1 MLRNAF
7 AFVALMSFGAGVS
20 SAQTAVPLGEVDGA
34 RISETLKG
42 FVDRGEL
49 VGVSAL
55 VTKDG
60 AEAYFGAFGYADR
73 RAKKPMTRDTIVRIF
88 SMTKPITGT
97 ALMQLWEQGRFRL
110 DDPVVKYIPELAEVK
125 VLAGL
130 DAQGKPILVAP
141 ERAMTIRDL
150 TRHTAGLSYGDSTDD
165 PTVKAM
171 SAAVDPGALTN
182 TLDELARRLGALPLI
197 YQPGEKWRYSYGVD
211 MQALLVQR
219 LSGEPFEQYVEEHV
233 LKPLGMNHTDW
244 YVPKDERGNLATPYD
259 RNDDGTFTEA
269 THDRELGLN
278 IGRWAATPGGYGLTS
293 TLDDYTRFARMMLSG
308 GELDGVRILRPDTVR
323 LMSTGDLDPATSDR
337 TWLVSDKGEMSFGI
351 DFAVRID
358 PPKAG
363 GKAGEVGEFFWDGK
377 YNTLFWIDPR
387 NKLTAV
393 LFTQYYPFGKVP
405 LHTDF
410 RAAVYEGVDPAAL
423 PPK

>member
-1 MLRNAF
+1 MLRKAF
-7 AFVALMSFGAGVS
+7 AWLALVLLGACASFAGTKAPVD
-20 SAQTAVPLGEVDGA
+20 AVDGA
-34 RISETLKG
+34 KIDETLKG
-42 FVDRGEL
+42 FVDSGQL

-60 AEAYFGAFGYADR
+60 KEAYFGAFGYADR
-73 RAKKPMTRDTIVRIF
+73 EAKKPMTRDTIVRIF
-88 SMTKPITGT
+88 SMTKPITG
-97 ALMQLWEQGRFRL
+97 ASLMQLWEQGKFRL
-110 DDPVVKYIPELAEVK
+110 DDPVAKYIPELANVK

-130 DAQGKPILVAP
+130 DAMGRPILVAP
-141 ERAMTIRDL
+141 DRPMTIRDL
-150 TRHTAGLSYGDSTDD
+150 TRHTAGLSYGDSTLD

-171 SAAVDPGALTN
+171 SAAIDPGALTN
-182 TLDELARRLGALPLI
+182 TLDELARRLGTLPLL

-219 LSGEPFEQYVEEHV
+219 LSGEPFEQYVEDHV
-233 LKPLGMNHTDW
+233 LKPLGMTHTGW
-244 YVPKDERGNLATPYD
+244 YVPEEERDRLATPYE
-259 RNDDGTFTEA
+259 RNDDGTFTPA
-269 THDRELGLN
+269 THDRELNLN
-278 IGRWAATPGGYGLTS
+278 TAHWPATPGGYGLTS
-293 TLDDYTRFARMMLSG
+293 TLDDYSRFARMMLNG

-337 TWLVSDKGEMSFGI
+337 SWLITDKGEMSFGI

-363 GKAGEVGEFFWDGK
+363 GKAGEAGEFFWDGK
-377 YNTLFWIDPR
+377 YNTLFWIDPKNR
-387 NKLTAV
+387 LTAV
-393 LFTQYYPFGKVP
+393 LFTQYFPFGKVP
-405 LHTDF
+405 LHRDF